1 MLTWGKYLF
10 LWYEEFRIFKM
21 TDRFSQDPAI
31 IKRLKEILE
40 AHLENERFGV
50 SELAKAAGLSRSNL
64 HRKVHAYN
72 GNSTSQFIRE
82 FRLQKAMEMLLE
94 GEETVSEIAYQVG
107 FSSPTYFNTCFREYY
122 GYPPGEAKLRAA
134 VAEHETD
141 GVQALTP
148 SAHPKDR
155 INLLRKRLNF
165 TKRWVVALA
174 IGIGVTFTWATSYY
188 LSTNAVDEVT
198 NATSLEQDNS
208 IAVLPFMNM
217 SGDTSLEYRG
227 DAMTDFIITRLSF
240 VSNLKVRPFAS
251 VQKYK
256 ASDKDI
262 PTIAKEL
269 GVQYILQ
276 GSYRLSGDLTK
287 FTLFMIHGP
296 TNTILSSE
304 EYDGAWNEDIFSMQA
319 NVVEDLISQLNVE
332 VNSKELLAI
341 ERVPTQNKK
350 AYESWLMAVYQALKY
365 TKSGKENAITLF
377 ENAIRLDSNFV
388 EPYVDLAQL
397 YLFGGASWGLF
408 SEREAWNKSKELLQ
422 KALEIDDT
430 FPDAKK
436 VYNDGLF
443 IYEWDFENMEK
454 SYQTESKLPINYCL
468 MTGRYEEALAIN
480 EQMHK
485 EYPTS
490 PYRII
495 WKALAFALSNRSEE
509 ALELLRDSDKLHLDH
524 IMYLRVASRIYLFL
538 NEYERAYALLNKFI
552 QTYPERPP
560 TVLWKL
566 AACEYQKGNIE
577 AVEQYLAEI
586 EKRYQEGASGS
597 PAWFT
602 GLYYATIGDHERAF
616 EWLQKSYDRHEAEM
630 IWLREEPTLKHL
642 RSNLRYLELYQKV
655 GFPFPPIAD
664 FPAPPIAD

>member
-1 MLTWGKYLF
+1 
-10 LWYEEFRIFKM
+10 M
-21 TDRFSQDPAI
+21 TDQFVQDQAI

-40 AHLENERFGV
+40 AHLENEHFGV
-50 SELAKAAGLSRSNL
+50 TELAKAVGLSRSSL

-82 FRLQKAMEMLLE
+82 FRLHKAMEMLLE
-94 GEETVSEIAYQVG
+94 GEESVSEIAYRVG
-107 FSSPTYFNTCFREYY
+107 FSSPTYFNTCFKEYY
-122 GYPPGEAKLRAA
+122 GYPPGEAKLRTA
-134 VAEHETD
+134 VAEHQTD
-141 GVQALTP
+141 DVQALTP

-155 INLLRKRLNF
+155 IKLLRKRLNF

-174 IGIGVTFTWATSYY
+174 IGIGVTVTWATSYY

-198 NATSLEQDNS
+198 STASLEVENS
-208 IAVLPFMNM
+208 IAVLPIKNW
-217 SGDTSLEYRG
+217 SGDPDLEYVSDG
-227 DAMTDFIITRLSF
+227 MTDAIITRLCF
-240 VSNLKVRPFAS
+240 VQNLRVIPFTS
-251 VQKYK
+251 VLQYK
-256 ASDKDI
+256 ASDHDA
-262 PTIAKEL
+262 PSIAKEL
-269 GVQYILQ
+269 GVQNILQ
-276 GSYRLSGDLTK
+276 GNFQLSGDLVK
-287 FTLFMIHGP
+287 FTLHLVHGP
-296 TNTILSSE
+296 TNTNVSTK
-304 EYDGAWNEDIFSMQA
+304 EYKGAWNEDTFSMQA
-319 NVVEDLISQLNVE
+319 TVVQDLIRQLSIATQ
-332 VNSKELLAI
+332 SKELLAI
-341 ERVPTQNKK
+341 ERIPTENKE
-350 AYESWLMAVYQALKY
+350 AYDTWLMGKYQALKY

-408 SEREAWNKSKELLQ
+408 SEREAWNKAKGLLA
-422 KALEIDDT
+422 KAIVIDGT

-443 IYEWDFENMEK
+443 MYEWDFENMEK
-454 SYQTESKLPINYCL
+454 SYQKESRIPINYCL
-468 MTGRYEEALAIN
+468 MTGRYEEAIAIS
-480 EQMHK
+480 EELHK
-485 EYPTS
+485 EYPAS

-509 ALELLRDSDKLHLDH
+509 ALELLRDSDKLHSDH
-524 IMYLRVASRIYLFL
+524 IMYLRTASRIYIYL
-538 NEYERAYALLNKFI
+538 NEYERAYALLTKFI

-586 EKRYQEGASGS
+586 ENQYQEGVSGS

-602 GLYYATIGDHERAF
+602 ALYFATIGDPERAF
-616 EWLQKSYDRHEAEM
+616 EWLQRSYDRHEVEM
-630 IWLREEPTLKHL
+630 IWLREEPLLKSL
-642 RSNLRYLELYQKV
+642 RSDPRYLEIYQKV
-655 GFPFPPIAD
+655 GFPFPPVAD